1 MQSNL
6 YACLVIYGLEKV
18 FADDSY
24 KEDFNQASHMHDTSA
39 LHSAISVIEQAHK
52 IAYWK
57 QSRQFSL

>member
-24 KEDFNQASHMHDTSA
+24 KEDFNQASHMRDTSA

-52 IAYWK
+52 IAY
-57 QSRQFSL
+57 